1 MELTAQLGQE
11 IIHRLTRYIDV
22 PINLMDPHA
31 KIVAS
36 TNPNRINQSHGGA
49 QYVIEKLT
57 PLRFSS
63 EEAKRYVNTKPG
75 VNLPIFHRGELA
87 GVVGLTGEPNDVF
100 QAAGMTQGS
109 VEIALEQLYIQKQAF
124 YQERQWNHWFHQL
137 VSNEAFSVKE
147 LEKEALYT
155 LQEDVKK
162 TWQVLVFQT
171 NSPYEHSDSVRQ
183 KIKKSGHPLFVLPY
197 QGRFIIAAIP
207 FQSTPLNLDFDGK
220 VGVGEPGY
228 TASGIRRSFF
238 QALQAIE
245 IDREQNSV
253 VYSASLKM
261 ERLLSHIDSS
271 TYDDV
276 TYPYANRLR
285 QLESF
290 YDKTLRV
297 FLKNNLKMNR
307 TADDLHIHRNTLIYR
322 LEQIHQ
328 KIGLDPRIFKDAVI
342 LQAILIRY

>member
-36 TNPNRINQSHGGA
+36 TNPDRINQPHGGA

-63 EEAKRYVNTKPG
+63 EEASRYINTKPG

-87 GVVGLTGEPNDVF
+87 GVVGLTGEPDEVF

-124 YQERQWNHWFHQL
+124 YQERQWNYWFHRL
-137 VSNEAFSVKE
+137 TSNENVLVEE

-155 LQEDVKK
+155 LQADVKK
-162 TWQVLVFQT
+162 TWQVLVFQIK
-171 NSPYEHSDSVRQ
+171 SPYEHSDSIRQ
-183 KIKKSGHPLFVLPY
+183 KIKKRGAPLFVLPY
-197 QGRFIIAAIP
+197 KENFIVAAIP
-207 FQSTPLNLDFDGK
+207 FEEKPLMLDFNGK

-228 TASGIRRSFF
+228 SVTGIRKSFY
-238 QALQAIE
+238 QAMQAIE
-245 IDREQNSV
+245 IDHEQSLI

-261 ERLLSHIDSS
+261 ERLLSHIESS
-271 TYDDV
+271 TYEDV
-276 TYPYANRLR
+276 TLPYANRLHK
-285 QLESF
+285 LEES
-290 YDKTLRV
+290 YSHTLRT
-297 FLKNNLKMNR
+297 FFKNNLKMNQ
-307 TADDLHIHRNTLIYR
+307 TAADLHIHRNTLIYR
-322 LEQIHQ
+322 LEQIH
-328 KIGLDPRIFKDAVI
+328 KKVGLDARNFKDAVI
-342 LQAILIRY
+342 LQAILIRP